1 MESRNVAIIG
11 VWAFVIIWL
20 VGMLYLKADLFIALI
35 LFFIAI
41 VFSVVV
47 LAMKDESKELDKIRS
62 RIDSLSKE
70 VEEIKKVRNSV
81 PANSNGD

>member
-20 VGMLYLKADLFIALI
+20 VGMLYLQADLFIALI
-35 LFFIAI
+35 LFLIAVIFSAAFI
-41 VFSVVV
+41 
-47 LAMKDESKELDKIRS
+47 AMKDESKELDKIRS

-70 VEEIKKVRNSV
+70 VEEIKKKRQ
-81 PANSNGD
+81 